1 MNYGSL
7 YTENASPD
15 CVGLSDA
22 DWAGDLND
30 RKSTSGFTF
39 LMNGDAV
46 SWQSKKQTCVAL
58 STTVAEYIALS
69 AVAQEALW
77 MREFLANL
85 NVNVDE
91 PVTIYED
98 NQSAI
103 CMSKNPQFHGRCKH
117 IDIKYHFVRDLVE
130 KKTITVRYCPTSSI

>member
-15 CVGLSDA
+15 CVGFSDA

-30 RKSTSGFTF
+30 RKSTSGYTF
-39 LMNGDAV
+39 LMNGAAV
-46 SWQSKKQTCVAL
+46 SWRSKKQTCVEL
-58 STTVAEYIALS
+58 STAEAECIAFS
-69 AVAQEALW
+69 APAQEALW
-77 MREFLANL
+77 MRQLLANL

-91 PVTIYED
+91 PVTIYDD

-103 CMSKNPQFHGRCKH
+103 CMSK
-117 IDIKYHFVRDLVE
+117 
-130 KKTITVRYCPTSSI
+130 KTRSFMHDVSI